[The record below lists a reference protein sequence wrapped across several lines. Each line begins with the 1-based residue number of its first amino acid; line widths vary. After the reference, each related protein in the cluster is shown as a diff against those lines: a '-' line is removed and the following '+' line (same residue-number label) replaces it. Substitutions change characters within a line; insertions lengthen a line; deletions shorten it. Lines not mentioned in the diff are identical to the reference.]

1 MRVLIAGGGEV
12 AALVARRLALEGNEV
27 VLVEQTPDRCA
38 ELESALDARVFRGSA
53 TSVRTMREAG
63 IRETDLLIAV
73 TDDDKV
79 NLLACLIGQ
88 AEAPT
93 CVKVARVR
101 THEIHEWQ
109 EVCATAGLR
118 IDHIIHP
125 ETEMVRRLLPVLG
138 APGVSDI
145 IDFAGGQIKVFG
157 LNLEAT
163 HWAVGKSMEDLD
175 RAGPPVNSL
184 IAMIFRGSQVIVPRG
199 GDVLREGDQVFVIT
213 RASDLEE
220 DLRFMGVTPQEKLSR
235 VFILG
240 GKQVGIQIA
249 MELESQGVAVKLFE
263 RNLERC
269 EKISQLLRKTV
280 VVHGDGTDEATLVE
294 EHVEGADVFLSL
306 TNDDEDNII
315 ASLLARRL
323 GVKKVAALVNRL
335 NYLPMAQRLG
345 ISTTVSPR
353 VAAVDAIMRFVRKG
367 RVQSV
372 TTFRQEEAEAIELV
386 ATEGSKYVGRPLR
399 ELRLPEGCIVGAIAR
414 PSGETMIPRGNAQI
428 EAGDRVIFF
437 ALENVVP
444 KLERM
449 FLADRSKGRG

>member
-12 AALVARRLALEGNEV
+12 AALVARRLAFEGNEV
-27 VLVEQTPDRCA
+27 VLVEQNADRCS
-38 ELESALDARVFRGSA
+38 ELEAAVDARVYRGSA
-53 TSVRTMREAG
+53 VSVRTLREAG

-73 TDDDKV
+73 TDDDKT

-88 AEAPT
+88 AESPHMT
-93 CVKVARVR
+93 KIARVR
-101 THEIHEWQ
+101 THEVHEWR
-109 EVCATAGLR
+109 EVCLAAGLR
-118 IDHIIHP
+118 VDHIIHP
-125 ETEMVRRLLPVLG
+125 ESEMVRRLLPVLRV
-138 APGVSDI
+138 PGVSDI

-157 LNLEAT
+157 LNLDASN
-163 HWAVGKSMEDLD
+163 WAVGKSMEELD

-184 IAMIFRGSQVIVPRG
+184 IAMIFRGTQVIIPRG
-199 GDVLREGDQVFVIT
+199 SDVLCDGDQVFVIT
-213 RASDLEE
+213 RAADLEE

-249 MELESQGVAVKLFE
+249 MDLEARGVGVKLFE

-269 EKISQLLRKTV
+269 EKISQILRNSV
-280 VVHGDGTDEATLVE
+280 VVHADGTDEAALRE
-294 EHVEGADVFLSL
+294 ESVEGADAFLAL

-323 GVKKVAALVNRL
+323 GAKKVAALVNRL

-353 VAAVDAIMRFVRKG
+353 VAAVDGILRYVRKG

-386 ATEGSKYVGRPLR
+386 ATEGSKYIGCTLR
-399 ELRLPEGCIVGAIAR
+399 DLRLPQGCIVGAIAR
-414 PSGETMIPRGNAQI
+414 PSGETMIPRGGAVIQP
-428 EAGDRVIFF
+428 GDRVIFF
-437 ALENVVP
+437 ALEHVVP
-444 KLERM
+444 QLERM
-449 FLADRSKGRG
+449 FLADRAK

>member
-27 VLVEQTPDRCA
+27 VLVEQNADRCS
-38 ELESALDARVFRGSA
+38 ELEAVLDARVQQGSA
-53 TSVRTMREAG
+53 TSIRTMREAG
-63 IRETDLLIAV
+63 VKDADLLIAV

-79 NLLACLIGQ
+79 NLLTCLIAQ
-88 AEAPT
+88 AESSSIT
-93 CVKVARVR
+93 KVARVR
-101 THEIHEWQ
+101 THEMHAWQ
-109 EVCATAGLR
+109 QVCATAGLR

-125 ETEMVRRLLPVLG
+125 ESEMVRRMLPVLG
-138 APGVSDI
+138 LPGVSDI
-145 IDFAGGQIKVFG
+145 LDFAGGEIKVFG
-157 LNLEAT
+157 LILEPD
-163 HWAVGKSMEDLD
+163 HWAVGKTMEELD

-184 IAMIFRGSQVIVPRG
+184 IAMIFRGSQVIIPHG
-199 GDVLREGDQVFVIT
+199 SDILREGDHVFIIT
-213 RASDLEE
+213 RRVDLEE
-220 DLRFMGVTPQEKLSR
+220 DFRFMGIKPQRSIAR

-249 MELESQGVAVKLFE
+249 SDLEAEGVSVKLFE

-269 EKISQLLRKTV
+269 EKISRLLRKTI
-280 VVHGDGTDEATLVE
+280 VVHGDGTDEATLVD
-294 EHVEGADVFLSL
+294 EHIEGADAFLAL

-323 GVKKVAALVNRL
+323 GVKKVVALVNRL

-353 VAAVDAIMRFVRKG
+353 VAAVDSILRYVRKG

-386 ATEGSKYVGRPLR
+386 ATAGSQYVGCPLR
-399 ELRLPEGCIVGAIAR
+399 KLKLPEGCIVGAIAR
-414 PSGETMIPRGNAQI
+414 PSGETLVPRGSAQI
-428 EAGDRVIFF
+428 EVGDRVIFF
-437 ALENVVP
+437 ALEHVVP
-444 KLERM
+444 KLEQM
-449 FLADRSKGRG
+449 FLADRGKGRF